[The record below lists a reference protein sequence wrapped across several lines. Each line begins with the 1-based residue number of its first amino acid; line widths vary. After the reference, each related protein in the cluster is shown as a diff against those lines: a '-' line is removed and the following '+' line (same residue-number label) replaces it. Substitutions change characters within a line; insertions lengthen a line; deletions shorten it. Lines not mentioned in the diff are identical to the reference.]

1 MRGRTKGTGSLDE
14 RPKGSGKW
22 RLRMNYGT
30 DPGTGKRRVKSWTFE
45 AKNRREAERLAGRIL
60 DEFESTVV
68 TIPSKT
74 PVARLLEEHLQLLTS
89 RGRSPRYLD
98 DFAKVS
104 RNIIG
109 PALGTIP
116 VDELSVRAIDQFISD
131 LIDTGRAPATVRRY
145 CAVLRSALAQAVRWG
160 WIERSPMDRVSMP
173 EVPIKQVHAPTPA
186 QVQALISAAQAYSP
200 QFGMFVLLA
209 AVTGMRRGELAALR
223 WNDIDGSLLHVHS
236 SVYRAGRDH
245 GVKSTKSGRERIVVL
260 DPLILERLVAYRSYL
275 EQQARDFP
283 TGPVK
288 IAKNGYIFPGR
299 PDQATPANID
309 TYSSNMAKIALD
321 LQMPEIHLHSLRH
334 FHATEL
340 IAAGQDP
347 VNTAQRLGHANPT
360 MTLRVYAHAVTERQ
374 IEAANIGARILGN
387 PTI

>member
-30 DPGTGKRRVKSWTFE
+30 DPGTGKRRVKSWTFD
-45 AKNRREAERLAGRIL
+45 AKNRREAERQAARLL
-60 DEFESTVV
+60 DEFEATIV

-74 PVARLLEEHLQLLTS
+74 PVSRLLEEHLELLAN

-109 PALGTIP
+109 PLLGTVPI
-116 VDELSVRAIDQFISD
+116 DELSVRAIDQFISE
-131 LIDTGRAPATVRRY
+131 LIDTGRSPATVRRY
-145 CAVLRSALAQAVRWG
+145 CAVLRSALAQAVRWD

-173 EVPIKQVHAPTPA
+173 EVPIKQVHAPTA
-186 QVQALISAAQAYSP
+186 EQVQALITAAQAYSP

-209 AVTGMRRGELAALR
+209 AVTGMRRGEIAALR
-223 WNDIDGSLLHVHS
+223 WSDIDGSILHVHS

-260 DPLILERLVAYRSYL
+260 DPLILERLDTYRRYL
-275 EQQARDFP
+275 DQQARDFP

-288 IAKNGYIFPGR
+288 VTKNGYIFPGR
-299 PDQATPANID
+299 PDQATPSNID
-309 TYSSNMAKIALD
+309 TYSSTMSKIASD
-321 LQMPEIHLHSLRH
+321 LHMPEIHLHSLRH

-360 MTLRVYAHAVTERQ
+360 MTLRVYAHAVAERQ
-374 IEAANIGARILGN
+374 IEAANIGARILES
-387 PTI
+387 PST

>member
-30 DPGTGKRRVKSWTFE
+30 DPGTGKRRVKSWTFY
-45 AKNRREAERLAGRIL
+45 AKNRREAERHAARLL
-60 DEFESTVV
+60 DEFEATVV

-74 PVARLLEEHLQLLTS
+74 PVSRLLEEHLELLGN

-109 PALGTIP
+109 PLLGTVPI
-116 VDELSVRAIDQFISD
+116 DELSVRAIDQFISE
-131 LIDTGRAPATVRRY
+131 LIDTGRSPATVRRY
-145 CAVLRSALAQAVRWG
+145 CAVLRSALAQAVRWD
-160 WIERSPMDRVSMP
+160 WIDRSPMDRVSMP
-173 EVPIKQVHAPTPA
+173 EVPMKQVHAPTA
-186 QVQALISAAQAYSP
+186 EQVQALITAAQAYSP

-209 AVTGMRRGELAALR
+209 AVTGMRRGEIAALR
-223 WNDIDGSLLHVHS
+223 WNDIDGSILRVHS
-236 SVYRAGRDH
+236 SVYRAGRNH
-245 GVKSTKSGRERIVVL
+245 GVKSTKSGRERIVML
-260 DPLILERLVAYRSYL
+260 DPLILERLDTYRRYL
-275 EQQARDFP
+275 DQQARDFP

-288 IAKNGYIFPGR
+288 VTKNGYIFPGR
-299 PDQATPANID
+299 PDQATPSNID
-309 TYSSNMAKIALD
+309 TYSSTMSKIASD
-321 LQMPEIHLHSLRH
+321 LHMPEIHLHSLRH

-360 MTLRVYAHAVTERQ
+360 MTLRVYAHAVAERQ
-374 IEAANIGARILGN
+374 IEAANIGARILES
-387 PTI
+387 PST

>member
-1 MRGRTKGTGSLDE
+1 MRGRAKGTGSLRE
-14 RPKGSGKW
+14 RPTGSGRW
-22 RLRMNYGT
+22 QLRANYGT
-30 DPGTGKRRVKSWTFE
+30 DPGTGKRRVKTWTFE
-45 AKNRREAERLAGRIL
+45 AKNRREAERLGGRIL
-60 DEFESTVV
+60 DEFEATIV

-74 PVARLLEEHLQLLTS
+74 PVAQLLEEHLGLLAN

-98 DFAKVS
+98 DFAKVA

-109 PALGTIP
+109 PALGAVPI
-116 VDELSVRAIDQFISD
+116 DELSVRAVDQFISD
-131 LIDTGRAPATVRRY
+131 LLDTGRSPATVRRY
-145 CAVLRSALAQAVRWG
+145 CAVLRSALAQAVRWD
-160 WIERSPMDRVSMP
+160 WIDRSPMDRVSMP
-173 EVPIKQVHAPTPA
+173 EVPIKQVHAPTA
-186 QVQALISAAQAYSP
+186 EQVQRLITAAQAYSP

-223 WNDIDGSLLHVHS
+223 WSDIDGSILHVHS
-236 SVYRAGRDH
+236 SVYRAGREH

-260 DPLILERLVAYRSYL
+260 DPLILERLAIYRSHL
-275 EQQARDFP
+275 DQQARDFP

-288 IAKNGYIFPGR
+288 VAKNGYIFPGR

-309 TYSSNMAKIALD
+309 TYSSTMAKIATELD
-321 LQMPEIHLHSLRH
+321 MPEIHLHSLRH

-374 IEAANIGARILGN
+374 IEAANIGARVLGSLS
-387 PTI
+387 T